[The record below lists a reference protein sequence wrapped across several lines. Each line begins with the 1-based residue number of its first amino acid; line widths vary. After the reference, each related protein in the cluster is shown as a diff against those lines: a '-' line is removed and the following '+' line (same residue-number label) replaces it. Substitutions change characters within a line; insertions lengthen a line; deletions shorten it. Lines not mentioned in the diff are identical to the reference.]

1 MLRKFVYNKIF
12 RTTSMLLLFLLFLL
26 FPVSKKYSLE
36 DEITLKTSTQI
47 KQKEV
52 FLLDKDGYIAR
63 TKVNLICSDSYDCAS
78 KILELLI
85 LDGKYENNIPN
96 GFRPML
102 PSELKINSIKINK
115 DEITVDFSESFN
127 EISKENEKKAIELIT
142 YNLTTI
148 DGIDKVYINI
158 EGKKLDKLNKS
169 NIMIKQ
175 PFTRKDGINIVYDVS
190 NYKNTNMVTIY
201 YVNKNNNGNY
211 YVPVTKVTNDN
222 REKIRVIIDELT
234 SSNIYETN
242 LMSFLNYNTKLLS
255 YDFNGEVLVLN
266 FNDFLF
272 NDNSSNII
280 LEEVIY
286 SIALSIRDN
295 YSVKEVIFNVDGK
308 EITKSV
314 IKNVE

>member
-12 RTTSMLLLFLLFLL
+12 RTTGMLLLFLLFLL

-36 DEITLKTSTQI
+36 DEMTIKTSTQI

-63 TKVNLICSDSYDCAS
+63 TKVNLICSDSYDCAT

-96 GFRPML
+96 GFRSML
-102 PSELKINSIKINK
+102 PSELKINSININK
-115 DEITVDFSESFN
+115 DEITVDFSSSFN

-148 DGIDKVYINI
+148 NGIKKVYINV
-158 EGKKLDKLNKS
+158 EGKRLDKLNKC
-169 NIMIKQ
+169 NMILKQ
-175 PFTRKDGINIVYDVS
+175 PFTRSDGINVVYDAP
-190 NYKNTNMVTIY
+190 NYKNTNMVTVY
-201 YVNKNNNGNY
+201 YINKNNTGNY

-234 SSNIYETN
+234 SSNIYQTN
-242 LMSFLNYNTKLLS
+242 LMSFLNYNTKLINYNL
-255 YDFNGEVLVLN
+255 NGEILTLN

-272 NDNSSNII
+272 NDNNSNII

-295 YSVKEVIFNVDGK
+295 YDVKEVIFNVDGK

>member
-12 RTTSMLLLFLLFLL
+12 RTTGMLLLFLLFLL
-26 FPVSKKYSLE
+26 FPASKKYSLE
-36 DEITLKTSTQI
+36 EEMTVKTSAQI

-52 FLLDKDGYIAR
+52 FLLDKDGYVAR
-63 TKVNLICSDSYDCAS
+63 TKVNLICSNNYDCAT

-85 LDGKYENNIPN
+85 LDGKYENSIPN

-102 PSELKINSIKINK
+102 PSELKINNIKINK
-115 DEITVDFSESFN
+115 DEIIVDFSSGFN

-148 DGIDKVYINI
+148 DGIDKVYINV

-169 NIMIKQ
+169 NIMLKQ
-175 PFTRKDGINIVYDVS
+175 PFTRSNGINVVYDV
-190 NYKNTNMVTIY
+190 NDYKNTNMVTIY
-201 YVNKNNNGNY
+201 YINKNNTGNY

-222 REKIRVIIDELT
+222 REKIRIIIDELT

-242 LMSFLNYNTKLLS
+242 LMSFLNYNTKLLN
-255 YDFNGEVLVLN
+255 YDFNREVLTLN

-272 NDNSSNII
+272 NDNNSNII

>member
-1 MLRKFVYNKIF
+1 MLRKFIYNKIF
-12 RTTSMLLLFLLFLL
+12 RTTGMLLLFLLFLL

-36 DEITLKTSTQI
+36 DEITLKTSSQI
-47 KQKEV
+47 KQREV

-63 TKVNLICSDSYDCAS
+63 TKVNFSCGNSYDCAT
-78 KILELLI
+78 KIIELLI

-96 GFRPML
+96 GFRALL
-102 PSELKINSIKINK
+102 PPELKINSIKINK
-115 DEITVDFSESFN
+115 DEIIVDFSSCFN
-127 EISKENEKKAIELIT
+127 EITKENEKKAIELIT

-148 DGIDKVYINI
+148 DGINKVYINI
-158 EGKKLDKLNKS
+158 EGKQLDKLNKS
-169 NIMIKQ
+169 NIILNQ
-175 PFTRKDGINIVYDVS
+175 PFSRKDGINLVYDAS
-190 NYKNTNMVTIY
+190 DYKNTNMVTVY
-201 YVNKNNNGNY
+201 YINKNNNGNY

-255 YDFNGEVLVLN
+255 YDLSGEILTLN

-272 NDNSSNII
+272 NDNNSNKI

-295 YSVKEVIFNVDGK
+295 YDVKEVIFNVDGK